1 MIPTEE
7 QEGKELARLLD
18 LNWYLYTHIANE
30 IWIAGRVGML
40 VNRKKKIQ
48 GLKKW
53 VPDYMIILKN
63 WWLLFIELKRQ
74 RKILKSWKL
83 WASPSVISEEQKKW
97 IEALNKINNVEA
109 YICFWALEAWE
120 KVKEVEER

>member
-7 QEGKELARLLD
+7 QEGKEFARLLD
-18 LNWYLYTHIANE
+18 LNWYFFTHIANE
-30 IWIAGRVGML
+30 IWI
-40 VNRKKKIQ
+40 NRKKKTQ

-97 IEALNKINNVEA
+97 IETLNKINNVEA